1 MPLEFDTMT
10 PAGRWSDSCNLGIL
24 DLRRAC
30 NDEVVANFPRFMG
43 RWEDGTN
50 VDLLLSTGFVVTP
63 SEDDCLPSTISGDSV
78 LCNYVIPNQQWI
90 SIGGGQNRRYRDLVQ
105 QFCKARNLISAPS
118 LFLPDGSLDRGN
130 PLSGYFVDFVLAEL
144 KMGFMGYLVDTFW
157 TGDDA
162 ERHQFEGVLT
172 QLDADVACEPFNPTR
187 LNWATLTGTA
197 APSSPRSEI
206 DLAHDSI
213 TIKGEVFSGMAG
225 LDFAEFLKLW
235 VERLF
240 EGPYSQYAKSEV
252 MLELWVPRN
261 SVTTIMELAACL
273 QPCDGCVNP
282 LSDPQIRD
290 RNAEFV
296 REKVFYLYP
305 YTDVRITVRSSP
317 NLVNRVILIPM
328 SVAGRPLAAW
338 VFRSQEEQ
346 RRILEG
352 LLPIYGTGTGSIP
365 SNELYPEALMTIG
378 DEFEAQAIDINIEK
392 ANDCVEWWLTA
403 DAALVILG
411 RDNILMVSD
420 IAGNGIIQS
429 CSPGT
434 GAVMPFIALSCDDA
448 VLPEAYE
455 LQASIAE
462 ADGLGN
468 LVEGQAYYVS
478 FVDGTVLIAT
488 LTNFTLDINVYI
500 LDLSF
505 TQTLTLTCAS
515 FGGLVSMWSI

>member
-296 REKVFYLYP
+296 RTKMFYLYP
-305 YTDVRITVRSSP
+305 YTDVQITVRTSP
-317 NLVNRVILIPM
+317 KLINRVILIPM
-328 SVAGRPLAAW
+328 SVAGKPMAAW

-352 LLPIYGTGTGSIP
+352 SLPLYGTGTGSIP
-365 SNELYPEALMTIG
+365 ANELYPDTLMTLA
-378 DEFEAQAIDINIEK
+378 DNFEAQAIGINTEK
-392 ANDCVEWWLTA
+392 ADDCLSWWLTA
-403 DAALVILG
+403 DAAIVILG
-411 RDNILMVSD
+411 RDNILSVTN
-420 IAGNGIIQS
+420 IAGNGIVQTCDS
-429 CSPGT
+429 GT
-434 GAVMPFIALSCDDA
+434 GFYLPIGVAQDCTDGPGANELTFTVTAEEQADMTEGAV
-448 VLPEAYE
+448 
-455 LQASIAE
+455 
-462 ADGLGN
+462 
-468 LVEGQAYYVS
+468 YYIE
-478 FVDGTVLIAT
+478 FVDGTVIGAPVTFIDGTTIYFTFPAT
-488 LTNFTLDINVYI
+488 HTVTNCT
-500 LDLSF
+500 
-505 TQTLTLTCAS
+505 T
-515 FGGLVSMWSI
+515 FGGPVAIFSR